1 MNITLQPGETKIDT
15 WTLLYLPPNGG
26 KYNGKLTI
34 TNQRLLYDAGQTGW
48 LGVAR
53 IGMGWPLTALAA
65 LLTYVAIKAA
75 QRALAEAG
83 SAEVLAGS
91 TELEVDTSRD

>member
-1 MNITLQPGETKIDT
+1 MSRAVYAFDIASLGWVLVFGARFVVQH
-15 WTLLYLPPNGG
+15 
-26 KYNGKLTI
+26 
-34 TNQRLLYDAGQTGW
+34 LLYDANQTGW

-75 QRALAEAG
+75 QRALAESG
-83 SAEVLAGS
+83 SAEGLAGS
-91 TELEVDTSRD
+91 TELEADTSRD